1 MAGRCFLVCVVLFLF
16 TGNGS
21 AQQLNSTT
29 IHEIIAQQ
37 LSAHSNTS
45 PGSAAAVR
53 VSVDESIVAAY
64 GVADKKTQT
73 PVSDST
79 RFFSGS
85 TGKTMTAVVVTT
97 LIADGVI
104 ALDDP
109 ISKYLSRKEWFAELN
124 NHNDITI
131 RMLLNHSAGIASYL
145 DNKTFFLSQRG
156 RRLKGYTPDELV
168 TYVATEAPSGIPGQ
182 HFSYSDTHYI
192 ILGMIIEKV
201 TGKQFYDL
209 VQEIILDPLQ
219 LVNTTPL
226 VGREHERL
234 ANAYRKG
241 GLLRRSLKIA
251 GPTLKNERLKFI
263 PDYEWTGGGFVTTPE
278 DLATFYYS
286 LFTDDRFARQRALM
300 ISPENLNPVSEKV
313 SYGLGVYVVMRNTAG
328 PVYSHG
334 GDFMGYRSA
343 VFYDAASNVAVA
355 VQANAKTYEPIDVGY
370 AILKALKESRP

>member
-1 MAGRCFLVCVVLFLF
+1 MAIHRFLVCVVLLF
-16 TGNGS
+16 SASSAS
-21 AQQLNSTT
+21 AQQLNSTAIRET
-29 IHEIIAQQ
+29 IAQQ
-37 LSAHSNTS
+37 LSAHNDAS

-64 GVADKKTQT
+64 GVADKKPQT
-73 PVSDST
+73 PVTDST

-85 TGKTMTAVVVTT
+85 TGKTMTAVVAKT

-109 ISKYLSRKEWFAELN
+109 INKYLSHKKWFAELN

-131 RMLLNHSAGIASYL
+131 RMLLNHSAGIPSYL
-145 DNKTFFLSQRG
+145 DDKAFFLSQRG

-168 TYVATEAPSGIPGQ
+168 TYVATDTPSGTPGQ

-192 ILGMIIEKV
+192 ILGMIIEKA
-201 TGKQFYDL
+201 TGEKFYDL
-209 VQEIILDPLQ
+209 AQEIILDPLQ
-219 LVNTTPL
+219 LMNTTPL
-226 VGREHERL
+226 VGRDHERL
-234 ANAYRKG
+234 TNAYRKG

-278 DLATFYYS
+278 DLATFYYA
-286 LFTDDRFARQRALM
+286 LFTDDRFTRQRALM

-313 SYGLGVYVVMRNTAG
+313 SYGLGVYVNMRNAAG

-343 VFYDAASNVAVA
+343 VLYDAASDMAIA

-370 AILKALKESRP
+370 AILKALKENHP